1 MFVII
6 GDQSAKDETGRHI
19 QGELIFDD
27 LGDSQVILDTK
38 DIEFGFTKLSQCRLL
53 DVYKFL
59 SCKKKTLN
67 PYQRCYLTSS
77 VNVGFLKKT
86 DFYLQEVSLH
96 GRKNKII
103 NKHNIFLVENIV
115 AELCKRLGHLR
126 DNDWWLYAAKHE
138 VSGTRI
144 IAGVGRCI
152 VLSRFLENDQS
163 IQDDISQSLFYLRRC
178 GLNIYPKIF
187 TTFDGVDRTTKRID
201 LNRIHKQLH
210 IKWVS
215 NMDSA
220 MMEFLISNSKVIKPI
235 FSLDVSWKDLANSH
249 NSLLMWFVSILFVCF
264 IFLAGLIFSENKT
277 LSKELEEI
285 TAYGKNI
292 QLKITEHNFKAMEQV
307 VQQLKQSWHPL
318 IQIQKVMEICAPYN
332 ITINEICLE
341 QGRAKIKATVDAA
354 ELNSI
359 TSNKLIS
366 IDKTSV
372 ALDEFEGLLTN
383 KTVSVVICVKIN

>member
-6 GDQSAKDETGRHI
+6 GDQSAKYESG
-19 QGELIFDD
+19 QKVQSEFNFDD
-27 LGDSQVILDTK
+27 IGSPRIILDTK

-53 DVYKFL
+53 DVCKFL

-67 PYQRCYLTSS
+67 FYQRCYLTSS
-77 VNVGFLKKT
+77 ANAGFLKKT
-86 DFYLQEVSLH
+86 DFYLQDVSLH
-96 GRKNKII
+96 GEKNKII

-115 AELCKRLGHLR
+115 AELCKRLGHLS

-144 IAGVGRCI
+144 IAGVGSCI
-152 VLSRFLENDQS
+152 VLSRFLENDQL

-210 IKWVS
+210 IKWVN

-220 MMEFLISNSKVIKPI
+220 MMEFLISNLKIIKPI
-235 FSLDVSWKDLANSH
+235 FSLNTNWKDLVNSH
-249 NSLLMWFVSILFVCF
+249 NSLLVGLVAVLFICF
-264 IFLAGLIFSENKT
+264 IFLVGMIFSDNRF
-277 LSKELEEI
+277 LSEGLEEL
-285 TAYGKNI
+285 TAYGENI
-292 QLKITEHNFKAMEQV
+292 QLKITEQNFDAVEQV
-307 VQQLKQSWHPL
+307 VQQLKQSWHPVNQL
-318 IQIQKVMEICAPYN
+318 RKVSAICSLYD

-354 ELNSI
+354 ELNRI

-383 KTVSVVICVKIN
+383 KTVSVIICVKTN